1 MRIDCYRSARTDAR
15 FLLCDRSP
23 VRIRKFPF
31 DGKMSRIS
39 NVYLHV
45 LVAIA
50 IPGYV
55 PDGFLQEEESDRA
68 LPDEIHLRHMT
79 VN

>member
-1 MRIDCYRSARTDAR
+1 MEIVIR
-15 FLLCDRSP
+15 FNGTLNRDFTSGL
-23 VRIRKFPF
+23 IKFPF